1 MKVLNF
7 KNHLLLSFFISSHTF
22 TCLNPTDYADRL
34 EGLTITS
41 YLVQRK
47 LPSGQLLQI
56 ELPPKFEE
64 ALDDITAAFDSVAIK
79 ITGNKIFSEEYS
91 GQIKDGSSW
100 KLAFVQNEETKEITC
115 ELNLTLIKK

>member
-1 MKVLNF
+1 MNF
-7 KNHLLLSFFISSHTF
+7 KNYLLLNCFIFFNNF
-22 TCLNPTDYADRL
+22 TCFNPTYYAGWPQQAKL
-34 EGLTITS
+34 TS

-64 ALDDITAAFDSVAIK
+64 ALDDITAAFDSAAHK
-79 ITGNKIFSEEYS
+79 ITENKTNAEEYS